1 MSDRRLLLVG
11 LLLAPAATWAQTVAN
26 APRVGVLVPG
36 DPPTRP
42 VLEAFRTGL
51 WRRSATY
58 VDRILKGTKPGDLPV
73 ERPTR
78 FELIVNR
85 RTARAMGLSLP
96 EPFLARADE
105 ILD

>member
-11 LLLAPAATWAQTVAN
+11 LLLAPADRRERASGRSAGA
-26 APRVGVLVPG
+26 GG
-36 DPPTRP
+36 PPTRP